1 MYFQVLGW
9 RKELEINFIVFFFKK
24 ELLTGIFIRVYA
36 SLDRTQNI
44 VSLALK
50 KFYMK
55 SLQASEK
62 VNVFTWT
69 DSKSPRSQ
77 SSGHTCRVFQVRLIA
92 VMRRPTPTSGQY
104 VFPGLGS

>member
-1 MYFQVLGW
+1 MGV
-9 RKELEINFIVFFFKK
+9 
-24 ELLTGIFIRVYA
+24 FIRIYA

-62 VNVFTWT
+62 VNVFTLI
-69 DSKSPRSQ
+69 DSKSPRRQ
-77 SSGHTCRVFQVRLIA
+77 TSGRTCGDFQVRLIT
-92 VMRRPTPTSGQY
+92 VVRRPTLTSGQY
-104 VFPGLGS
+104 ISLGWGPELK